1 VSRPARCGFLAFILI
16 LLAFPARAQTPPDY
30 SFRKITGG
38 LPIPTAIVQPPDD
51 SSRLFISTLDGKVYI
66 VRDGVLMAAPFLDIS
81 KEITTDG
88 FGQGLHNIVFD
99 PAYASNGFFYIAY
112 TQSDRNAALVRYHVS
127 SDNPDLADPASA
139 KVILI
144 IPHLTQFHYG
154 GQLAFGPDGYLYW
167 SMGDGAYKKSPGQNR
182 KVLLGKILRLDVEHG
197 DPYQVPSDNP
207 FATEGNNIQP
217 EIWAYGLRN
226 PWRFSF
232 DRQTGDLYIADVGES
247 NREEIDFQP
256 AHDPGGE
263 NYGWGMFE
271 GDQPFK
277 GGGKQG
283 LTFPVVEYPHDGG
296 NCSVTGGYVY
306 RGAAL
311 PELVG
316 KYLFG
321 DFCSGRIWTTYRQA
335 NGIWYTAELLKTD
348 FRITTFGEDNSGE
361 LYLGDAA
368 SKAIYRLVKSVQ
380 N

>member
-1 VSRPARCGFLAFILI
+1 
-16 LLAFPARAQTPPDY
+16 
-30 SFRKITGG
+30 
-38 LPIPTAIVQPPDD
+38 
-51 SSRLFISTLDGKVYI
+51 VYI
-66 VRDGVLMAAPFLDIS
+66 VRDSLLLSTPFLDIS

-99 PAYASNGFFYIAY
+99 PNYAANGFFYIAY
-112 TQSDRNAALVRYHVS
+112 TQPDRNAALVRYRVS
-127 SDNPDLADPASA
+127 PDNPDVADAASA
-139 KVILI
+139 KVMLI

-197 DPYQVPSDNP
+197 DPYQIPPDNP
-207 FATEGNNIQP
+207 FVTEGNSVQP

-247 NREEIDFQP
+247 SMEEIDFQP

-296 NCSVTGGYVY
+296 NCSITGGYVY
-306 RGAAL
+306 RGAGL

-321 DFCSGRIWTTYRQA
+321 DFCSGRIWTTYRRTDSR
-335 NGIWYTAELLKTD
+335 WYTAELLKTD

-368 SKAIYRLVKSVQ
+368 SQAIYKLVKSAQ